1 MSIKLKWIGLS
12 RHDWLE
18 NISIRS
24 QLQSGVM
31 GWRGRDSTR
40 ERGRG
45 RERESH
51 GEGEG
56 EGSEGEEEKK
66 EEVEVEVEA
75 EAEVEGEGEGVREGE
90 GEEPGEVRER
100 WRGRPLNFNPA
111 FYHFS
116 VFSP

>member
-1 MSIKLKWIGLS
+1 ML
-12 RHDWLE
+12 
-18 NISIRS
+18 RS

-66 EEVEVEVEA
+66 LEDCIKRVKQTVL
-75 EAEVEGEGEGVREGE
+75 GEI
-90 GEEPGEVRER
+90 
-100 WRGRPLNFNPA
+100 
-111 FYHFS
+111 
-116 VFSP
+116 